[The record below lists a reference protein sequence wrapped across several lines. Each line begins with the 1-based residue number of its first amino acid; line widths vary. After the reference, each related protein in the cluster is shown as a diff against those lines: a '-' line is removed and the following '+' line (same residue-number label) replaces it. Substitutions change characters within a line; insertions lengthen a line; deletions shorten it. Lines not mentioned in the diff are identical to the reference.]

1 MKEKYIAVKERWAA
15 KRAGQ
20 AWPREHSLDRLP
32 PGQRQVTNFP
42 VLDMDI
48 HPQVEHSDWRLTIH
62 GLVENPATL
71 DWTQFMAL
79 EQFADTSE
87 FH

>member
-1 MKEKYIAVKERWAA
+1 L
-15 KRAGQ
+15 
-20 AWPREHSLDRLP
+20 PCEHSEDHLP
-32 PGQRQVTNFP
+32 PGKREVKNFP
-42 VLDMDI
+42 VLDMGRQ
-48 HPQVEHSDWRLTIH
+48 PEVESVDWRLNLH

-71 DWTQFMAL
+71 DCTQFMAL

>member
-1 MKEKYIAVKERWAA
+1 MK
-15 KRAGQ
+15 
-20 AWPREHSLDRLP
+20 
-32 PGQRQVTNFP
+32 NFP
-42 VLDMDI
+42 VLDMGRE
-48 HPQVEHSDWRLTIH
+48 PEVESVDWRLNLH

-71 DWTQFMAL
+71 DCTQFMAL